1 MNNNYLNIHN
11 ITKNTAYSEE
21 VNKHS
26 RKIDIYINLE
36 SDSIN
41 MQAIENFIKKMNSK
55 IKEFDPIINKKLSE
69 EIESKNKQN
78 KESFTDEEIINKIKN
93 IKITS
98 KQ

>member
-1 MNNNYLNIHN
+1 MNNNYFNIHN
-11 ITKNTAYSEE
+11 ITKNTAYSKE

-41 MQAIENFIKKMNSK
+41 MQAIENFVKRMNSK